1 MLRRT
6 LRRALQ
12 KWGWTVTS
20 GQADEGKVLDTAQ
33 ESDDFDAASDLCDF
47 GFVLLPAP
55 LKPAPETG
63 GEENG

>member
-1 MLRRT
+1 M
-6 LRRALQ
+6 
-12 KWGWTVTS
+12 TS
-20 GQADEGKVLDTAQ
+20 GQTDEGKVLDAAQ